1 MLHVFAMNLV
11 ALLAS
16 VMPVQA
22 TIGQGRGG
30 KCVCVPT
37 THRNVNVAKG
47 NQWGLAGKIMEQS
60 FAKGQPVTSNLQ
72 INKIPRKSMKK
83 ASE

>member
-16 VMPVQA
+16 VMPVQN

-30 KCVCVPT
+30 KFVCAHHTPQ
-37 THRNVNVAKG
+37 R
-47 NQWGLAGKIMEQS
+47 
-60 FAKGQPVTSNLQ
+60 
-72 INKIPRKSMKK
+72 
-83 ASE
+83 